1 MQIANETREIQS
13 TMFMIE
19 TLSLHSPGQFCLY
32 LSHTGLSFVFITEK
46 EVNQLLFFLTNTEN
60 VFSFMSFLSKK
71 ETWIFFFFNI
81 THTYKSTTFK
91 EKLLTSVFIHC
102 CFFFLLSFIDSRE
115 NNQIGA
121 FLHTLVWLFPD
132 VQRIV
137 LLLTN
142 WSQGTWLMN
151 QHLSPH

>member
-13 TMFMIE
+13 TRFMIE

-71 ETWIFFFFNI
+71 ETWIFFFFLYY
-81 THTYKSTTFK
+81 TYLQKHNF
-91 EKLLTSVFIHC
+91 
-102 CFFFLLSFIDSRE
+102 
-115 NNQIGA
+115 
-121 FLHTLVWLFPD
+121 
-132 VQRIV
+132 
-137 LLLTN
+137 
-142 WSQGTWLMN
+142 
-151 QHLSPH
+151 